1 MADLTEP
8 VASVA
13 LPQFDLSRPSSQKM
27 LWCAP

>member
-8 VASVA
+8 VASFA
-13 LPQFDLSRPSSQKM
+13 LPQFDLSQPSSQKM